1 MLIMKTIELT
11 KADIRA
17 MQERLEQYITEC
29 SNDIDTLYEFDSVD
43 VEIHGG
49 LTMYLDGEYGCNVTY
64 TCPATRY
71 TPAEG
76 ETEYRVKVD
85 TIYIE
90 DEEGE
95 QYEAVYNNKDMSY
108 QFTY

>member
-1 MLIMKTIELT
+1 MKTIELT

-29 SNDIDTLYEFDSVD
+29 SNDIDTLYEFDVD
-43 VEIHGG
+43 VDIHGG
-49 LTMYLDGEYGCNVTY
+49 LTMYLEGQYDCEVAYSRS
-64 TCPATRY
+64 ATRY